1 MARLFYT
8 EAQEST
14 PLYWKLKFNQCV
26 TRIQSSPV
34 FNRTGFILSD
44 RRGMEGLAES
54 RCQEGQMDKLFS
66 QPGGFLHAYQ
76 KQKSLKK
83 NWQNKT
89 PLCSQEKRLT
99 LQFITKQ
106 YSFKTQNLWCDQGGS
121 RIVNCHPLWALSQ
134 PIRQRISLGDLFR
147 WEPKRKFFVKL
158 EGEPHCPELQHFS
171 TEDLSSMKQICSL
184 G

>member
-89 PLCSQEKRLT
+89 LLCSQEKHVSLSNL
-99 LQFITKQ
+99 LQNSIASRHKIYGVTKEAAEQ
-106 YSFKTQNLWCDQGGS
+106 LIAILSGPCHSPSDREFHLVTCSGGS
-121 RIVNCHPLWALSQ
+121 PRGS
-134 PIRQRISLGDLFR
+134 SL
-147 WEPKRKFFVKL
+147 
-158 EGEPHCPELQHFS
+158 
-171 TEDLSSMKQICSL
+171 
-184 G
+184 